1 MTKTFGGIR
10 RSDFRKPNRQQ
21 VAAGR
26 KSSRNASNL
35 TTRFL
40 FLSWMA
46 AALVPVDVS
55 AGVFDVYGFDAR
67 AMGLGQAVTAAVDD
81 YSATY
86 YNVAALAVPKQITF
100 GIGLHVAFPQLYVDR
115 RLPFCGRGADVCSS
129 RFGDLYSTVPTAKS
143 ETFAG
148 LNLGVISPLGGW
160 FQNRVAVGFGLHLPL
175 HNLLR
180 AEALDPAKPQ
190 FYMYGSLPDTFALV
204 GGIAGEPVDWLSF
217 GVGFQVLA
225 DMAGDVE
232 LNVDTF
238 SGTFESTELVVD
250 VKPKANL
257 TAGVLVR
264 PADGLTVGLAWR
276 GDLDLVFSL
285 PVVAKLG
292 GLADVVLDIGGTV
305 LYTPHQFAFGVS
317 YQIKEPS
324 LLVSADLVYSLWSF
338 ASDPSPRISVDLQG
352 GLVEGL
358 GVGSALDVGT
368 NTRPIQLGLT
378 DTWSP
383 RLGLE
388 WGPVHWLKLRTGY
401 QFRPTPSPIQG
412 GPTNYLDN
420 HAHGV
425 GFGASF
431 SFFDPFEAHRTPIE
445 IHVGN
450 SFMVLA
456 PRKVDKVEAN
466 DPVGDLE
473 HGGFVYSAS
482 LTVIHRY

>member
-1 MTKTFGGIR
+1 MTKRGSSNTEYLDQRALF
-10 RSDFRKPNRQQ
+10 FVA
-21 VAAGR
+21 VAAVV
-26 KSSRNASNL
+26 
-35 TTRFL
+35 
-40 FLSWMA
+40 
-46 AALVPVDVS
+46 VPS
-55 AGVFDVYGFDAR
+55 HGFAGVFDVYGFDAR

-86 YNVAALAVPKQITF
+86 YNVAALTVPKQITF

-115 RLPFCGRGADVCSS
+115 RLPFCSDGAERCGGQ
-129 RFGDLYSTVPTAKS
+129 FGQLYSTIPTAKS

-204 GGIAGEPVDWLSF
+204 GGVAGEPVDWLSF
-217 GVGFQVLA
+217 GIGFQVLA
-225 DMAGDVE
+225 DMAGEVD
-232 LNVDTF
+232 LNIDTL

-257 TAGVLVR
+257 TAGLLVR
-264 PADGLTVGLAWR
+264 PVEGLAVGLSWR

-292 GLADVVLDIGGTV
+292 GLADIVLDIGGTV
-305 LYTPHQFAFGVS
+305 LYTPHQITLGLS
-317 YQIKEPS
+317 YRIPEPS
-324 LLVSADLVYSLWSF
+324 LLLSADISYSMWSF
-338 ASDPSPRISVDLQG
+338 AGDPSPSISVDLQG

-358 GVGSALDVGT
+358 GVGTALDVGKDT
-368 NTRPIQLGLT
+368 KSIQLGLT

-383 RLGLE
+383 RVGLE
-388 WGPVHWLKLRTGY
+388 WEPLHWLKLRTGY
-401 QFRPTPSPIQG
+401 QFRPTPAPVQS

-445 IHVGN
+445 VHVGN
-450 SFMVLA
+450 SFLLLS
-456 PRKVDKVEAN
+456 PRKVDKSEAH
-466 DPVGDLE
+466 DPVGDLV
-473 HGGFVYSAS
+473 HGGFIYSAS